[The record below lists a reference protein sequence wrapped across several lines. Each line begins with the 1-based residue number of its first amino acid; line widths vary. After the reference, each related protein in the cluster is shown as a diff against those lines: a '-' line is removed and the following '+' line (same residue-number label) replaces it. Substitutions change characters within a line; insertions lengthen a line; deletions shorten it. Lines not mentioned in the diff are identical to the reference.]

1 MNQPELVQKFKSQFK
16 WIEKGFFYISITLFI
31 HLALTGI
38 KHLVL
43 LVKNYL
49 VIKDIIKEEF
59 NFLFATSEIS
69 TSFRWMLLSYGLYL
83 TLNYFRTQAIRFST
97 LRFVSRFLIGALVIE
112 SVVKFIIYAEEAHTF
127 YFKNS
132 EETIYSINPTFHL
145 INFFYFTYP
154 FAILF
159 VAYFIHVLFK
169 FWSFQVSQASNL
181 PLIEDSPNAV
191 NTPE

>member
-1 MNQPELVQKFKSQFK
+1 MNQTELVQKFKTQFL
-16 WIEKGFFYISITLFI
+16 WIEKGFFYTSITLFI
-31 HLALTGI
+31 HFSLTGI

-43 LVKNYL
+43 LVKDYL
-49 VIKDIIKEEF
+49 VIKEIIKENF
-59 NFLFATSEIS
+59 NILFAVSEVGES
-69 TSFRWMLLSYGLYL
+69 LRWLILSYIVYL
-83 TLNYFRTQAIRFST
+83 ILNYTRTRKPRLSTLNSVAKI
-97 LRFVSRFLIGALVIE
+97 LIVVMLTE
-112 SVVKFIIYAEEAHTF
+112 SIAKFILYAGEAYTF

-132 EETIYSINPTFHL
+132 IDTILSINPTFHM